1 MKRRPVSYFITV
13 SVLLL
18 MVLMIMQPPLMAC
31 AESPRK
37 PIKLKVG
44 WYPMEHAQEYDE
56 EGNPCGLSYR
66 YLQEISKYTGYEF
79 EYVDGSFDQ
88 CMDWLKNGD
97 IDMLFFV
104 RYTAERASQF
114 QYIDI
119 PICSADSELIR

>member
-1 MKRRPVSYFITV
+1 MKRRPVSFFTYV

-31 AESPRK
+31 AESPKK

-66 YLQEISKYTGYEF
+66 YLQEISKY
-79 EYVDGSFDQ
+79 V
-88 CMDWLKNGD
+88 K
-97 IDMLFFV
+97 
-104 RYTAERASQF
+104 RASELVKQC
-114 QYIDI
+114 QEQLRAIEEDI
-119 PICSADSELIR
+119 PDIT